1 MVGGWIQGRSA
12 SAYSG
17 TAFCVRGRKPG
28 SALRDAAAPRD
39 APGQRGDAD
48 GLLTKLGALFQ
59 MRCPPW
65 IEVDLSGWA
74 QGQPPQET
82 FETVKTAIF
91 QRRVLS
97 FCYFGSRGKSE
108 TRTARPIRLVF
119 KSRDWYLYAFS
130 LLRKDY
136 RFFKLTRIRDLA
148 MQEETFPPEPVPEK
162 VAPSLRPERT
172 VTVTLKFDRAA
183 AFRVYD
189 EFTAPIT
196 QDPQGDLYVQAELPE
211 HERLYSYLLSFADQ
225 VEVLAPPSVREEL
238 KARLQKMQE
247 KYKT

>member
-1 MVGGWIQGRSA
+1 M
-12 SAYSG
+12 
-17 TAFCVRGRKPG
+17 RGRKPG

-119 KSRDWYLYAFS
+119 KSRDWYLYAFC

-172 VTVTLKFDRAA
+172 VTVTSSSTGRQPSAS
-183 AFRVYD
+183 
-189 EFTAPIT
+189 TTNSP
-196 QDPQGDLYVQAELPE
+196 
-211 HERLYSYLLSFADQ
+211 
-225 VEVLAPPSVREEL
+225 PPSPRTRRGTCMCRPSCRNTSGCIPTCSPSL
-238 KARLQKMQE
+238 IRWRCWPRPLCGKN
-247 KYKT
+247 